1 MKNIELEKIVYIKLG
16 LTHTPTYVTKGIPFL
31 SVKDISNGAINFDN
45 CKYITKEEYD
55 SLPQGAKPQIGDLLF
70 CRVGTIGKPILVDE
84 RTPKFGSFVSLGY
97 FRNKDERMLHL
108 NYLKHWMNSENFMK
122 QVQSNVKGASQINL
136 NTGWLSKF
144 TVPIGNL
151 EDQKYKTRILDKTI
165 SIIHNKKQQLQE
177 YDQLI
182 KSRFVEMFGDPKT
195 NSKRLPLVKP
205 EEICESISAG
215 GDRPNEVSSIR
226 TEDFLYPIFSNG
238 EKDDGLYG
246 WSKGYRIGKPAV
258 TISGRGTIGYT
269 SFRKDGKFTP
279 IVRLIVMI
287 PNEKINPIYLTYYMN
302 LEREIGS
309 GSGVQ
314 QLTVPMIKE
323 KSIILPDIV
332 EQNNFALLVEQVD
345 KLKFEVQKSLDETQK
360 LFDSLMQEYFG

>member
-1 MKNIELEKIVYIKLG
+1 MVGFSEIFVDSTKFVRKIKKSDYLDSGIYPIIDQGQEFVIGYTNDEKGLYNDVPAIIFGDHTRIIKYIDKPFFIGADGVKVLKTKIDDVDYKYLYYALRNIDIINTGYNRHFKWLKESKIKL
-16 LTHTPTYVTKGIPFL
+16 P
-31 SVKDISNGAINFDN
+31 DI
-45 CKYITKEEYD
+45 K
-55 SLPQGAKPQIGDLLF
+55 
-70 CRVGTIGKPILVDE
+70 
-84 RTPKFGSFVSLGY
+84 
-97 FRNKDERMLHL
+97 
-108 NYLKHWMNSENFMK
+108 K
-122 QVQSNVKGASQINL
+122 QQEIA
-136 NTGWLSKF
+136 T
-144 TVPIGNL
+144 
-151 EDQKYKTRILDKTI
+151 ILD
-165 SIIHNKKQQLQE
+165 SIENIVNLKNMQLQE

-182 KSRFVEMFGDPKT
+182 KSRFVEMFGDPKI
-195 NSKRLPLVKP
+195 NNKRFPLVKP

-226 TEDFLYPIFSNG
+226 TEEFLYPIFSNG

-246 WSKGYRIGKPAV
+246 WSKGYRIEKPAV

-287 PNEKINPIYLTYYMN
+287 PNEKVNPIYLTYYMN

-332 EQNNFALLVEQVD
+332 DQNYFALLVEQID
-345 KLKFEVQKSLDETQK
+345 KLKFEVQKSLNETQM